1 MRVMNEQVRH
11 QQFGVGKV
19 IEQTATTVTVE
30 FNPQTGM
37 KVFAYPSVFEAYLE
51 LSDVEKKAAMDEKN
65 RLINEKK
72 EADRKCREEDYA
84 RRVEAER
91 CHAEERL
98 AMQEAKR
105 AAAKKPSTPRKTP
118 AKPKKKAEP
127 KVLAESN
134 TVS

>member
-30 FNPQTGM
+30 FNPQTGV
-37 KVFAYPSVFEAYLE
+37 KVFAYPSVFEAFLE
-51 LSDVEKKAAMDEKN
+51 LSDAEKKAAMDEKN

-72 EADRKCREEDYA
+72 EADRKHREEDYA

-105 AAAKKPSTPRKTP
+105 AAAKKPAAPRKTP

-127 KVLAESN
+127 KVLADDSAG
-134 TVS
+134 S